1 MDDALRSFDGVL
13 AEKPTN
19 VIALLGKVRT
29 NVTLSYSIQNLDRL
43 EFSTPGGNINRRLG
57 YFKRS

>member
-19 VIALLGKVRT
+19 VIALLGKV
-29 NVTLSYSIQNLDRL
+29 NVIYFVVSYKPTDNPEGKNLVC
-43 EFSTPGGNINRRLG
+43 
-57 YFKRS
+57 